1 MLKCPSNWHLKSHYI
16 TLNGCRQCWMILF
29 YLLFISGAFYWQ
41 GQAEGWHLFQGLSIT
56 AEKLLTITQSSCC
69 GLVIFS
75 FSPDRNWTR
84 ALLQLNS
91 GVVFSHTY
99 PSVLPAVTFSKIASE
114 LSTQA
119 VCVMFYLYMAR
130 CLKKGAV
137 CYLRTVQ
144 KSFNQHNLI

>member
-1 MLKCPSNWHLKSHYI
+1 MLKCPSNWHLKSHYF
-16 TLNGCRQCWMILF
+16 TVNGCRRCWMILF

-75 FSPDRNWTR
+75 FSPDRCSPATKLR
-84 ALLQLNS
+84 S
-91 GVVFSHTY
+91 CVFTHL

-130 CLKKGAV
+130 CLKKWAV
-137 CYLRTVQ
+137 CINRGGEICEAGTQVWV
-144 KSFNQHNLI
+144 